1 MRNKKIIKNNLDYIF
16 ESIEL
21 IEERFKSIKEPDDF
35 MLTPLGV
42 TQLDSIA
49 MRLQAIGETIK
60 SIDKHNPEIISK
72 YNNIDW
78 VEIIKM
84 RDLISHHYFHINHE
98 EIFNTCKNDIPQLKT
113 VIEQIIKEFN
123 T

>member
-1 MRNKKIIKNNLDYIF
+1 MRNKIIIKNNLEAII
-16 ESIEL
+16 ESINI

-35 MLTPLGV
+35 MLTPFGV

-60 SIDKHNPEIISK
+60 TMDKHNPELFSK

-84 RDLISHHYFHINHE
+84 RDIISHHYFNINHE
-98 EIFNTCKNDIPQLKT
+98 AIFNICTNDLSQLKT
-113 VIEQIIKEFN
+113 VIEQIIKEN
-123 T
+123 KT